1 MPLSLVLCALTLGLA
16 AAGSG
21 SNGPYRFETRTVHAG
36 AEAEL
41 NSNSVVPPI
50 YLTTT
55 FTQSFPGQKPGMD
68 DPNSH
73 FQGYYYSRPIN
84 PTRGALERALATIE
98 NSKYSS
104 AFSSGLAA
112 TQAVIQLLNSGD
124 HVIALDDLYGGTSS
138 QFRQFSEPGSGIKFS
153 FMNLDDLAAVEAA
166 ITPKTKMI
174 WLESPTNPLLK
185 TSDIR
190 AIADLAHKKGL
201 LVVVDSTFMSP
212 YLQRPLE
219 LGADLVVHSL
229 TKFIAGHSDV
239 LMGAVMTNDEGL
251 IKKLRQIQNLCGAV
265 PSPFECYLA
274 MRGMKTLHLRMEAS
288 QRNAMAVAKMLE
300 THPVI
305 EKVVYPGLPSYPQYE
320 LARKQTKGPGAM
332 ISIHVKGGLKIA
344 GKFLSELKVFALAVS
359 LGA

>member
-1 MPLSLVLCALTLGLA
+1 
-16 AAGSG
+16 
-21 SNGPYRFETRTVHAG
+21 
-36 AEAEL
+36 
-41 NSNSVVPPI
+41 
-50 YLTTT
+50 
-55 FTQSFPGQKPGMD
+55 MD

-359 LGA
+359 LGAVESLACSPAIMTHASVPVEAREKIGLTDSFVRLSIGVEHQEDLVDDLRQALDKAYEEFLKTNPK